1 MNNVVN
7 SSAAITKLC
16 PELMAYFASGTR
28 RLEVRPQAAAR
39 DCPVQ
44 ARIRPGARGHLRLR
58 AQVRRE
64 RRGFSR
70 PSRTAARQT
79 NSGSGVDGALMLALP
94 YRDDID
100 LPEGN
105 SAYAVFRER
114 NTPSLTASD
123 LFS

>member
-1 MNNVVN
+1 MAR
-7 SSAAITKLC
+7 AASK
-16 PELMAYFASGTR
+16 F
-28 RLEVRPQAAAR
+28 
-39 DCPVQ
+39 D
-44 ARIRPGARGHLRLR
+44 LRLLHATARCRR
-58 AQVRRE
+58 AFVRGQEGTSAFVRKVRRE

-70 PSRTAARQT
+70 PPRTAARQT

-105 SAYAVFRER
+105 SAYAVFLER